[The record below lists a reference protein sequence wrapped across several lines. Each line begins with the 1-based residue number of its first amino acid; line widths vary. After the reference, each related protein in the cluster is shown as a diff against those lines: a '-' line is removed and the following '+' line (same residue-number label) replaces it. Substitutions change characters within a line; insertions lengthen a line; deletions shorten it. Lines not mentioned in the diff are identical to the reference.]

1 MASPNARPNRPR
13 ISVVIPVKDDA
24 EELRHA
30 LAALAAQTLAPAEVV
45 VLDNGRPAA
54 GSVDEVERIARE
66 AGARLVR
73 EPGGGIPAANAA
85 AFDAATGDIVARM
98 DADCRPGP
106 AWVAGIVRAF
116 EADPL
121 LTAAT
126 GGAEFVD
133 GPKWLRRPLAGVYL
147 LAYRATLWPA
157 LGHTPLW
164 GSNLAVRREAW
175 VRIAPLVHRYDPE
188 VHDDLDLSFHLG
200 ERHRIRRVRGLP
212 MGVSMRPFA
221 DRSAMRRRFRR
232 GIHTVLIHW
241 PRDIPPVR
249 VLRIAL
255 ARATGRTF
263 PAAARMSTGSTRAR
277 AAGTVESM
285 SDMTADHP
293 SDPTDAADGAQTH
306 EPAPA
311 ADETDTAS
319 VDDGDSLRDRSD
331 LQDLPPADATT

>member
-13 ISVVIPVKDDA
+13 ISIVIPVKDDA

-30 LAALAAQTLAPAEVV
+30 LAALAAQT
-45 VLDNGRPAA
+45 
-54 GSVDEVERIARE
+54 
-66 AGARLVR
+66 
-73 EPGGGIPAANAA
+73 
-85 AFDAATGDIVARM
+85 
-98 DADCRPGP
+98 
-106 AWVAGIVRAF
+106 W
-116 EADPL
+116 
-121 LTAAT
+121 
-126 GGAEFVD
+126 
-133 GPKWLRRPLAGVYL
+133 
-147 LAYRATLWPA
+147 
-157 LGHTPLW
+157 
-164 GSNLAVRREAW
+164 
-175 VRIAPLVHRYDPE
+175 
-188 VHDDLDLSFHLG
+188 
-200 ERHRIRRVRGLP
+200 VRGLP

-241 PRDIPPVR
+241 PRNIPPVR

-285 SDMTADHP
+285 SDMTPDHP